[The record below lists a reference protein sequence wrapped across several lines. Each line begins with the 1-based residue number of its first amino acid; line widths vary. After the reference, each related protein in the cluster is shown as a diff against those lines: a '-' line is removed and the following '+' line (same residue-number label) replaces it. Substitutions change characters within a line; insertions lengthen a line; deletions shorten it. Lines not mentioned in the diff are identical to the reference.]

1 MNKWFETVAQYIS
14 AKMAILFLCV
24 FVIFHVVFVV
34 HIVRDNRA
42 DRQAENHSA
51 LIQKIAN
58 VVYLIEATPV
68 NNRHAAIAALDDP
81 AVHVTLTEKPQSSFQ
96 YNQASYWKMIH
107 ALENNLH
114 AYFVSIQLDNN
125 EWLNVKATLYT
136 RFVLNQLLFIAIE
149 LIVFSAILV
158 AFLSIN
164 RFTIPLKK
172 IKSSAEQLGID
183 LEETKPFAV
192 YGPKVV
198 REASTAL
205 NQMRDRIMQLV
216 HNRTQLLASISHDLR
231 TPIARAQLRAQFI
244 EDSKYKTQLLNDLS
258 EMEHMIAETL
268 SFAREDSRR
277 EEMKNLDLVSLL
289 ISICDDASDMGHD
302 VVFKANAQRIAYVG
316 RPIALKRAFTNLI
329 NNAIRYAGNAVVT
342 IEHHAKFISIVIEDN
357 GPGVSEAELEKVFE
371 PFYRAEQ
378 SRSRDTGGVG
388 LGLSVTRDI
397 IFAHHGKIKLSNK
410 KPHGLLATIKLGLV
424 G

>member
-1 MNKWFETVAQYIS
+1 MNKWFETVAHYLS
-14 AKMAILFLCV
+14 AKIALLIFCV
-24 FVIFHVVFVV
+24 LVIFHVVFVL
-34 HIVRDNRA
+34 HILSDNRV
-42 DRQAENHSA
+42 DRQAEKRSA

-58 VVYLIEATPV
+58 VVYLIQATPT
-68 NNRHAAIAALDDP
+68 NNREAAIAAIDDP
-81 AVHVTLTEKPQSSFQ
+81 AIHVTLTEQPASHFQ

-114 AYFVSIQLDNN
+114 AYFVSVQLDDN
-125 EWLNVKATLYT
+125 EWLNIKGTLYT
-136 RFVLNQLLFIAIE
+136 RLVLNQLLFVAVE
-149 LIVFSAILV
+149 FIVFGAILI
-158 AFLSIN
+158 AFLSVT
-164 RFTIPLKK
+164 RFTVPLRK

-183 LEETKPFAV
+183 LETKPFAV

-198 REASTAL
+198 REASQAL
-205 NQMRDRIMQLV
+205 NQMRDRILQLV

-244 EDSKYKTQLLNDLS
+244 EDSEYKTQLLNDLS
-258 EMEHMIAETL
+258 EMEHMISETL

-277 EEMKNLDLVSLL
+277 EEMKNIDLVSLL
-289 ISICDDASDMGHD
+289 LSICDDACDMGHN
-302 VVFKANAQRIAYVG
+302 VVFHANAQRIAFVG
-316 RPIALKRAFTNLI
+316 RPIALKRALTNLI

-342 IEHHAKFISIVIEDN
+342 IEGQAKSILITVEDN
-357 GPGVSEAELEKVFE
+357 GPGILEPELEKVFE
-371 PFYRAEQ
+371 PFYRSEQ

-410 KPHGLLATIKLGLV
+410 KPNGLLVTIKLGLI